1 MAISFTLP
9 GTVDVDTLA
18 DAWLA
23 VVERHGTLRS
33 VFVRDGDDDGDD
45 IALEGIEVT
54 AGGWVGHPIAPGQ
67 SMNDAV
73 REVLDA
79 HCTPFS
85 QPSHR
90 MCVIETVSE
99 TTVIIGVD
107 HSHTDMW
114 SMLVVLRDLVD
125 ALGLTDAGLPP
136 SLAVVPAFADHTAAL
151 TDRQDI
157 PPEIHRRW
165 AEVIEASGDVMPCF
179 PLPLGEPG
187 PHRERVEIRDVLD
200 VDDAAAFSAQA
211 REDGVSSLVTVVSAM
226 TAVTRDLAGVPLRA
240 VFPVH
245 SRHEQRWHDS
255 VGWFITNSVLESAD
269 PDPLACKAA
278 VKEAVRLGSWP
289 LEPVMEPWGGMPEAP
304 GMFAISWL
312 DLRRLPVRVDS
323 AGLQAQYVG
332 ASIRP
337 DGVMLWFI
345 LDETGLHLR
354 CRYPD
359 TEQARRSVGAW
370 LDALQ
375 TDVQARARE
384 SVGGLLQV
392 AGQAY
397 RVQRAT
403 RSDVPAIVALLAD
416 DHLGAARESDD
427 LADYER
433 AFDAVHRDPFQYLA
447 VVVDTSGNTARD
459 SSGEIIGTMQLTVL
473 PGLSRSGTTRLQ
485 IEGVRITPEL
495 RGKGLGTAMLEW
507 AHEHGRARGAGLAQ
521 LTTDISRDGARAF
534 YEKLGYE
541 DSHIGFKRPL

>member
-1 MAISFTLP
+1 
-9 GTVDVDTLA
+9 
-18 DAWLA
+18 
-23 VVERHGTLRS
+23 
-33 VFVRDGDDDGDD
+33 
-45 IALEGIEVT
+45 
-54 AGGWVGHPIAPGQ
+54 
-67 SMNDAV
+67 
-73 REVLDA
+73 
-79 HCTPFS
+79 
-85 QPSHR
+85 
-90 MCVIETVSE
+90 
-99 TTVIIGVD
+99 
-107 HSHTDMW
+107 
-114 SMLVVLRDLVD
+114 
-125 ALGLTDAGLPP
+125 
-136 SLAVVPAFADHTAAL
+136 
-151 TDRQDI
+151 
-157 PPEIHRRW
+157 
-165 AEVIEASGDVMPCF
+165 
-179 PLPLGEPG
+179 
-187 PHRERVEIRDVLD
+187 
-200 VDDAAAFSAQA
+200 
-211 REDGVSSLVTVVSAM
+211 
-226 TAVTRDLAGVPLRA
+226 
-240 VFPVH
+240 
-245 SRHEQRWHDS
+245 
-255 VGWFITNSVLESAD
+255 
-269 PDPLACKAA
+269 
-278 VKEAVRLGSWP
+278 
-289 LEPVMEPWGGMPEAP
+289 
-304 GMFAISWL
+304 MFAISWL

-447 VVVDTSGNTARD
+447 VVVDTGGDPARD

-495 RGKGLGTAMLEW
+495 RGRGLGTAMLEW

-521 LTTDISRDGARAF
+521 LTTDVSRDGARAF
-534 YEKLGYE
+534 YEKLGYA